1 MSKTPQKKASK
12 KRAASATHPKV
23 PTIGY
28 AILTSL
34 AHHPHTGYELTQLMG
49 PPRNYMW
56 EARHSQ
62 VYPTLQLLT
71 RYGYVA
77 FEDVQQDSRPD
88 KKVYEITGP
97 GIEALRNWAKKG
109 PTHVPVRDEFSVKM
123 AALRMLS
130 PGEAVAVLTRQIEL
144 VEGEIAAINLHLVD
158 FARRLDIPEPPP
170 SDHRQFCLISA
181 IRLSRDLKIT
191 AADAYRKLLDDLSR
205 QEESARVVRTHAKRP
220 R

>member
-1 MSKTPQKKASK
+1 MSKAPQKKAAK
-12 KRAASATHPKV
+12 KMASTTALPPI
-23 PTIGY
+23 PTIGF

-77 FEDVQQDSRPD
+77 FEDVQQESRPD
-88 KKVYEITGP
+88 KKIYEVTGR
-97 GIEALRNWAKKG
+97 GLEALRDWAKEG

-123 AALRMLS
+123 AALRVLAPS
-130 PGEAVAVLTRQIEL
+130 EAIAVLNRQIEL
-144 VEGEIAAINLHLVD
+144 VEGEIAAINLHLID
-158 FARRLDIPEPPP
+158 FARRLHIPEPAP
-170 SDHRQFCLISA
+170 SDHHQFCLLSA
-181 IRLSRDLKIT
+181 IRLSRDIKI
-191 AADAYRKLLDDLSR
+191 ASVDAYRRLVQHLAGS
-205 QEESARVVRTHAKRP
+205 EEIARTIRSGSKRGS
-220 R
+220 